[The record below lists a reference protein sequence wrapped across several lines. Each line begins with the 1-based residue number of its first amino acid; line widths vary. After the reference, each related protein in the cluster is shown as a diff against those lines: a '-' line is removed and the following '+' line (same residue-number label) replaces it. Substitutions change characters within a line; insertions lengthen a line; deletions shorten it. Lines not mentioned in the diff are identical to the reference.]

1 MITQQRSS
9 TVRAYARTHPVTM
22 RRENH
27 PELVAASRVKE
38 LLREIA
44 VAMHATQVVGWKG
57 GVRAPKK
64 G

>member
-1 MITQQRSS
+1 MVTQQTSS
-9 TVRAYARTHPVTM
+9 TVRVYGHTHPVRM
-22 RRENH
+22 PVNR
-27 PELVAASRVKE
+27 PELVPASRVKE

>member
-1 MITQQRSS
+1 MLSSS
-9 TVRAYARTHPVTM
+9 TSRTFARTHPVTM
-22 RRENH
+22 RRETSAAMI
-27 PELVAASRVKE
+27 PASRVKE

-44 VAMHATQVVGWKG
+44 ITLHATQVVGWKG